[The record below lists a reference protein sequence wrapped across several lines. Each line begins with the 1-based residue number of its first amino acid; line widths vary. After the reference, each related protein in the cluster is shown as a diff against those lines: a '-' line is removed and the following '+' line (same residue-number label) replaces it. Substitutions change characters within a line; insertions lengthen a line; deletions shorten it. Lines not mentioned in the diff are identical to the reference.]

1 VYTSKYITAI
11 KGGKEDMNL
20 KDQERFREEFGRRKL
35 KGAIMLLFYN
45 LKNKKIKINRMEFEP
60 VLAFLQYIS
69 KII

>member
-1 VYTSKYITAI
+1 
-11 KGGKEDMNL
+11 MNL